1 MLRAFKAT
9 HRDPIF
15 DLLVN
20 GLLLIVL
27 LATLAPL
34 VYVLLVSFTPLPVR
48 TLAGVHPLLTPS
60 NWSFESYRQ
69 LLGQDSFLR
78 ATLNSMMVTL
88 GGVTINMFLTVLTAY
103 ALSWKTLP
111 GRNTFTFLI
120 LFTFL
125 FNPGLVP
132 TYLLVRDLGLI
143 DTFAAIVLP
152 GAISVYNL
160 LVMRSFFQ
168 NLPDGLREAAL
179 IDGANELQVLWHVVL
194 PLSRPILLTIGLF
207 YMVNHWNEF
216 FLPILY
222 INDNDM
228 LLLPVLLRNILLA
241 ANMNEYVE
249 SNVVSAASPES
260 IKMAAVLL
268 AMLPMLLVYPWI
280 QRHFTKGVLVG
291 GIKE

>member
-1 MLRAFKAT
+1 MLRAFKAA

-20 GLLLIVL
+20 ALLVGVL
-27 LATLAPL
+27 VVTLAPL
-34 VYVLLVSFTPLPVR
+34 VYVTLVSFTPIPVR
-48 TLAGVHPLLTPS
+48 AASGMHPLLTPS
-60 NWSFESYRQ
+60 NWSLEAYRQ

-78 ATLNSMMVTL
+78 ATTNSLIVTFS
-88 GGVTINMFLTVLTAY
+88 GVAINMILTVLTAY
-103 ALSWKTLP
+103 ALSWKSLP
-111 GRNTFTFLI
+111 GRNLFVFLI

-125 FNPGLVP
+125 FHPGLVP
-132 TYLLVRDLGLI
+132 TYLLVRDLNLI
-143 DTFAAIVLP
+143 DTFAAVILP

-168 NLPDGLREAAL
+168 NLPDGLREAAQ
-179 IDGANELQVLWHVVL
+179 IDGANEVQILWHVVL
-194 PLSRPILLTIGLF
+194 PLSRPILLTIGMF
-207 YMVNHWNEF
+207 YMVSHWNEF
-216 FLPILY
+216 FQPLLY
-222 INDNDM
+222 LNDNNL

-249 SNVVSAASPES
+249 SNVVSAASPEA

-268 AMLPMLLVYPWI
+268 AMAPMLVIYPWI